1 MTVENAAA
9 ENVTAAA
16 DGLTAKAVLDDLR
29 DQLKEPADDDMALLL
44 KISGE
49 IGELDGR
56 HWSSSDAAAWKA
68 RGETSRERIRAM
80 HGRQSGFKAGLIV
93 GFLAGFVL
101 AGLFGAM
108 LALHWMVAQQ

>member
-1 MTVENAAA
+1 MTADNATA
-9 ENVTAAA
+9 EGGPAAA

-56 HWSSSDAAAWKA
+56 HWSAADAAAWKA
-68 RGETSRERIRAM
+68 RGESNRERIRAM
-80 HGRQSGFKAGLIV
+80 RGRQSGFKAGLIV

-101 AGLFGAM
+101 ASLFGAM
-108 LALHWMVAQQ
+108 LALHWMAAQQ